1 MCLIFS
7 KKARKEYKARK
18 TVLKMDDA
26 TIDAKVKIQGTPYDR
41 KRKYGPEILNAIQ
54 LEFNN
59 GVKVADI
66 AKKYDM
72 SSTVVRYNVDSEF
85 KKAHNAKRKKGAHGI
100 GPMDFDNRVTYKR
113 KLVKDKKISV
123 AGLVE

>member
-54 LEFNN
+54 LELMLYFF
-59 GVKVADI
+59 A
-66 AKKYDM
+66 
-72 SSTVVRYNVDSEF
+72 
-85 KKAHNAKRKKGAHGI
+85 
-100 GPMDFDNRVTYKR
+100 
-113 KLVKDKKISV
+113 IS
-123 AGLVE
+123 ATFTPLLNSN